1 MEVGEIGFSKDGGA
15 INWFPGHMAAATRAI
30 RSRLKLSDLVI
41 EVRDARIPFSSANQD
56 LQPQLSAKRRVIAL
70 NKKDLA
76 NSNVLNKWVR
86 YFDSCKQDCLPISA
100 HSRSSVRKLL
110 DLVELKLKEVISRE
124 PTLLVMVVGVPNVG
138 KSALI
143 NSIHQIASTRFP
155 LQEKMKRATV
165 GPLPGVT
172 QDIAG
177 YKIAHQPSIYVLDT
191 PGVLVPNIPN
201 IEIGLKLALAGSVK
215 DSVVGEDRIVQYLLT
230 VLNTRGTPLH
240 WKHLANPIEETTQI
254 SEDKPDYNP
263 KDIRPKMKKLPDA
276 SDLLYV
282 KVVRVNTLSSLIQDV
297 QVSKDLQSC
306 SSYVYEDCAKFRENV
321 MELSSRAVQLLMI
334 YTHRDLVA
342 EVRHALYVTLSEFG
356 GNIEDENDMECLVE
370 HQFEVL
376 QKVLR
381 IPHKSSEARLMV
393 SKKFL
398 TLFRS
403 GKLGSFVLDDVPES

>member
-1 MEVGEIGFSKDGGA
+1 MGKKGIIKKAMEVGEIGFSKDGGA

-41 EVRDARIPFSSANQD
+41 EVRDAR
-56 LQPQLSAKRRVIAL
+56 
-70 NKKDLA
+70 
-76 NSNVLNKWVR
+76 KWVR

-282 KVVRVNTLSSLIQDV
+282 K
-297 QVSKDLQSC
+297 
-306 SSYVYEDCAKFRENV
+306 
-321 MELSSRAVQLLMI
+321 
-334 YTHRDLVA
+334 DLVA

-370 HQFEVL
+370 HQYEVL

-381 IPHKSSEARLMV
+381 IPHKSSESRLMV

>member
-1 MEVGEIGFSKDGGA
+1 
-15 INWFPGHMAAATRAI
+15 
-30 RSRLKLSDLVI
+30 
-41 EVRDARIPFSSANQD
+41 
-56 LQPQLSAKRRVIAL
+56 
-70 NKKDLA
+70 
-76 NSNVLNKWVR
+76 
-86 YFDSCKQDCLPISA
+86 
-100 HSRSSVRKLL
+100 
-110 DLVELKLKEVISRE
+110 
-124 PTLLVMVVGVPNVG
+124 
-138 KSALI
+138 
-143 NSIHQIASTRFP
+143 
-155 LQEKMKRATV
+155 MKRATV

-282 KVVRVNTLSSLIQDV
+282 K
-297 QVSKDLQSC
+297 
-306 SSYVYEDCAKFRENV
+306 
-321 MELSSRAVQLLMI
+321 
-334 YTHRDLVA
+334 DLVA

-370 HQFEVL
+370 HQYEVL

-381 IPHKSSEARLMV
+381 IPHKSSESRLMV

>member
-1 MEVGEIGFSKDGGA
+1 MGIKGIAKKAMEVGEMGFNKEGGV

-30 RSRLKLSDLVI
+30 RNRLKLSDLVI
-41 EVRDARIPFSSANQD
+41 EVRDSRIPFSSAHQD
-56 LQPQLSAKRRVIAL
+56 LQPQLSAKRRIIAL

-76 NSNVLNKWVR
+76 NSNVLN
-86 YFDSCKQDCLPISA
+86 
-100 HSRSSVRKLL
+100 LL
-110 DLVELKLKEVISRE
+110 ELVEFKLKEVISRE

-155 LQEKMKRATV
+155 VQEKMKRATV

-191 PGVLVPNIPN
+191 PGVLVPSIPN
-201 IEIGLKLALAGSVK
+201 VETGLKLALAGSVK
-215 DSVVGEDRIVQYLLT
+215 DSVVGEDRIAQYLLA

-240 WKHLANPIEETTQI
+240 WKHSNQLQEITNITEY
-254 SEDKPDYNP
+254 KPDYNP
-263 KDIRPKMKKLPDA
+263 KDLRPKRKKLSSV
-276 SDLLYV
+276 SDVLYV
-282 KVVRVNTLSSLIQDV
+282 KDLATEV
-297 QVSKDLQSC
+297 Q
-306 SSYVYEDCAKFRENV
+306 
-321 MELSSRAVQLLMI
+321 
-334 YTHRDLVA
+334 
-342 EVRHALYVTLSEFG
+342 HALYVTLSEFS
-356 GNIEDENDMECLVE
+356 GNIEDENDLECLIE

-376 QKVLR
+376 QKALK

-398 TLFRS
+398 TLFRT
-403 GKLGSFVLDDVPES
+403 GKLGSFVLDDVPEFNLVS